1 MRVVNRDCLIEFV
14 DEYYK
19 QQQSICFF
27 CKDKN
32 CKFCKKTFLLE
43 EELRLN
49 KFNRLNSDVVIWKIS
64 HYKNHPSKLTIFPQY
79 ND

>member
-32 CKFCKKTFLLE
+32 CPGELE
-43 EELRLN
+43 TKYGVPMKQE
-49 KFNRLNSDVVIWKIS
+49 D
-64 HYKNHPSKLTIFPQY
+64 
-79 ND
+79 